1 MVDLMKTFMLSQD
14 HPFIS
19 QLIQEI
25 HDFKSWVN
33 GYLNDGS
40 DILVGHTKMHL
51 FWVFV
56 DEVGWLMM
64 QYKIFPTDVLWSP
77 KDGLAI
83 WLWKEDGTGW
93 PKLQVGVPN
102 LVAFRPIWG
111 NDELRVGEKERF
123 ISRRILEAWDV
134 EGWLVF

>member
-56 DEVGWLMM
+56 DEVRWPMM

-77 KDGLAI
+77 KDGMAI
-83 WLWKEDGTGW
+83 
-93 PKLQVGVPN
+93 
-102 LVAFRPIWG
+102 
-111 NDELRVGEKERF
+111 
-123 ISRRILEAWDV
+123 
-134 EGWLVF
+134 